1 MKQWTGYCAILK
13 CIPFFHPRNILLN
26 YATAHPHYGY
36 TQGMS
41 DLLAPVLIEVQNE
54 VDAYWCF
61 VGLMQKTIFVTSPK
75 DIDMDKQ
82 LVRIRHFA
90 KVNVFKVNICS
101 VCSASDFPT
110 NVGFREICRISS
122 DIEPFRVNWSDFG
135 CDD

>member
-1 MKQWTGYCAILK
+1 MPDKQQQCWLCSITLSCY
-13 CIPFFHPRNILLN
+13 PRNILLN

-82 LVRIRHFA
+82 LVGTT
-90 KVNVFKVNICS
+90 VNKFIQS
-101 VCSASDFPT
+101 PRSQS
-110 NVGFREICRISS
+110 
-122 DIEPFRVNWSDFG
+122 
-135 CDD
+135 